1 MDKVAISLRHPFR
14 TLPLSGAQVGWFRPA
29 AAVLIAL
36 LIPVLLAMVFLYKGS
51 PTLHRP
57 PKDGIGYTLRDHI
70 DIVTACFAA
79 PVVVSW
85 VIAPIALLVLRA
97 SAMLGWAGWGAAVLC
112 ALAFGLPALHLTL
125 NGDVTTESQAILPH
139 IIIAIALLD
148 LSVWAAFWGL
158 IALNSKSP
166 NNSST

>member
-1 MDKVAISLRHPFR
+1 MTPRCALRHPFHTR
-14 TLPLSGAQVGWFRPA
+14 PLSGAQVGWFRPA

-36 LIPVLLAMVFLYKGS
+36 LIPVLLAMTYLYTGS
-51 PTLHRP
+51 PTLLGP
-57 PKDGIGYTLRDHI
+57 PEDGTGYTLRDHI
-70 DIVTACFAA
+70 DIVTACLAA
-79 PVVVSW
+79 SVVVSW

-97 SAMLGWAGWGAAVLC
+97 SAMLGWAGWGSAVLC
-112 ALAFGLPALHLTL
+112 ALTFGLPAVHLTL

-139 IIIAIALLD
+139 IVIAIALLG